1 MPTATPPVSCEPC
14 IMFLISSL
22 FQTQQAQPLSTVK
35 AAYDYTASA
44 PGELTITDGQTLEVH
59 ERPADDDWI
68 LVQSKDPAAG
78 NDLVEVGYVPATYV
92 EEVSS
97 CEFARD
103 NGVLTRTIPSHQ

>member
-1 MPTATPPVSCEPC
+1 
-14 IMFLISSL
+14 MFLISYL

-35 AAYDYTASA
+35 AAYDYAASA
-44 PGELTITDGQTLEVH
+44 PGELTITDGQLLEVH

-78 NDLVEVGYVPATYV
+78 NESVEVGYVPATYV

-97 CEFARD
+97 CEYVLN
-103 NGVLTRTIPSHQ
+103 NGRSDGNHQ